1 MPHKRPGAAAPQN
14 EKAAAA
20 PQNGGTE
27 AVTQNE
33 KAAAAQAQNAAAAV
47 QAQNAAQSGEGVPP
61 RGAQT
66 QRAPQK
72 QKAVQKQKGAVR
84 AFFSYYKPH
93 KKLFALDL
101 CCSFVIA
108 VCNLFYPAIARLIMN
123 DFVPDR
129 AYALIAAWAAA
140 LLGIY
145 ILKAVLTYVVGYWGH
160 VLGVRIQ
167 ADMRAQ
173 FFAHVERLPF
183 PYFDSTKTGTIM
195 SRIVNDLFETSELA
209 HHGPEDTFMSLIS
222 IAGAVVMLCFVN
234 VWLALIVALFV
245 PCMVLF
251 AVKMRGRMHGAF
263 KRSREKI
270 AEVNAGIESSV
281 SGIRVSKAYTA
292 EEAEEEKFARA
303 NGEFKRAR
311 SAAYRYMGIFQGG
324 MGFLGDLLYL
334 IALVAGGL
342 FFCFDR
348 IGAGDYTAFIL
359 YVTMLLTPV
368 RTLVNLFEQ
377 IQDGLAGFA
386 RFREVLALPAESE
399 PEHPVP
405 VDLLRGDVVFDDVS
419 FSYHNRESGETAV
432 LSHLSFTVKEG
443 SMVAFVGPSGGGKT
457 TVCHLIPRFYEI
469 DGGSISIGGID
480 IRHVT
485 RRTLRR
491 SVGIVAQDVFLYGG
505 SIRENI
511 AYGRPGASEEEIEQA
526 AKRADIHEFALSL
539 PCGYD
544 TEVGERG
551 VKLSGGQKQ
560 RISIARAFLKDP
572 PLLILDEATSA
583 LDNFTE
589 RQIQSSLAELSKGR
603 TTIVV
608 AHRLTTVQGAD
619 EIIVL
624 EGGKIAERG
633 THAQLLQKGGV
644 YAGMV
649 RRGAPAEG

>member
-14 EKAAAA
+14 KKTAAA
-20 PQNGGTE
+20 PQNQGAE
-27 AVTQNE
+27 AAPQDQR
-33 KAAAAQAQNAAAAV
+33 AAAQNAAAAA
-47 QAQNAAQSGEGVPP
+47 QAQNAAQSGEGAPL

-66 QRAPQK
+66 QPAAQKQKGAQK
-72 QKAVQKQKGAVR
+72 QKAAQKQKGAVR

-324 MGFLGDLLYL
+324 MGFFNDLLYL

-342 FFCFDR
+342 FFCFDM

-419 FSYHNRESGETAV
+419 FSYHNQESGETAV

-443 SMVAFVGPSGGGKT
+443 STVAFVGPSGGGKT
-457 TVCHLIPRFYEI
+457 TVCHLIPRFYEL
-469 DGGSISIGGID
+469 DAAAASAKTSPTAGRAQAKKRSNRRQSAPTSTISPCRCPAATIP
-480 IRHVT
+480 RWA
-485 RRTLRR
+485 
-491 SVGIVAQDVFLYGG
+491 S
-505 SIRENI
+505 
-511 AYGRPGASEEEIEQA
+511 GASSSPA
-526 AKRADIHEFALSL
+526 GRS
-539 PCGYD
+539 
-544 TEVGERG
+544 
-551 VKLSGGQKQ
+551 
-560 RISIARAFLKDP
+560 
-572 PLLILDEATSA
+572 SA
-583 LDNFTE
+583 SPSPAP
-589 RQIQSSLAELSKGR
+589 SSKTR
-603 TTIVV
+603 
-608 AHRLTTVQGAD
+608 
-619 EIIVL
+619 
-624 EGGKIAERG
+624 
-633 THAQLLQKGGV
+633 
-644 YAGMV
+644 
-649 RRGAPAEG
+649 PF

>member
-1 MPHKRPGAAAPQN
+1 MGDRMPHKRPGAAAPQN

-20 PQNGGTE
+20 PQNRGAE
-27 AVTQNE
+27 A
-33 KAAAAQAQNAAAAV
+33 A
-47 QAQNAAQSGEGVPP
+47 QAQNAAQSGEGAPL

-66 QRAPQK
+66 QPA
-72 QKAVQKQKGAVR
+72 AQKQKGAVR

-173 FFAHVERLPF
+173 FFAHIERLPF

-324 MGFLGDLLYL
+324 MGFFNDLLYL

-342 FFCFDR
+342 FFCFDK

-386 RFREVLALPAESE
+386 RFREVLALPAERE
-399 PEHPVP
+399 PEHP
-405 VDLLRGDVVFDDVS
+405 DVGFDDVS
-419 FSYHNRESGETAV
+419 FSDHNQESGETAV

-443 SMVAFVGPSGGGKT
+443 STVAFVGPSGGGKT

-480 IRHVT
+480 IRNVT

-589 RQIQSSLAELSKGR
+589 RQIQASLAELSKGR

-649 RRGAPAEG
+649 RRGVPAEGAAK